1 MTAARLEHAATLQA
15 SCAVRMPFPTPQSSR
30 KRMVWGL
37 RPRHPLTPSLL
48 SNAHLHAIG
57 FVLRSMC
64 TATNAI
70 ALRARLEQCGY
81 LRVLAVRVS
90 ELLKLV
96 SVRETNAAW
105 LLAVLCGNHLADVLL
120 AFLVDVEYTLRPSGS
135 SVATRLAPRS
145 PSRHRL
151 DHALDE
157 GDLLFAQGVLGVKL
171 SVHLVHRAAPVDVGG
186 SGEVL
191 QGDETELVLSDVLSQ
206 QYGGK

>member
-1 MTAARLEHAATLQA
+1 MAYQWYKSSRTRPPFWTLDVGEGGSWNVPMVAARLEHAATLQA
-15 SCAVRMPFPTPQSSR
+15 SCAARMPFPTPQSSR

-70 ALRARLEQCGY
+70 ALCARLEQCGY

-105 LLAVLCGNHLADVLL
+105 LLAVLCGNHLADVRL
-120 AFLVDVEYTLRPSGS
+120 AFLVDVEQ
-135 SVATRLAPRS
+135 LAN
-145 PSRHRL
+145 
-151 DHALDE
+151 
-157 GDLLFAQGVLGVKL
+157 L
-171 SVHLVHRAAPVDVGG
+171 SVHVA
-186 SGEVL
+186 
-191 QGDETELVLSDVLSQ
+191 
-206 QYGGK
+206 